1 MELNQ
6 IILNGRE
13 YYLVDKETLDYLNR
27 IIEPYLPYP
36 SINKADISSQNISES
51 VSNGFSIKDYDYFY
65 FTSTDKDR
73 VLYTKAGNMVLQNM
87 VFQTSYLSNV
97 VEDIKDDEVITIHYG
112 N

>member
-36 SINKADISSQNISES
+36 SINKADISS
-51 VSNGFSIKDYDYFY
+51 
-65 FTSTDKDR
+65 
-73 VLYTKAGNMVLQNM
+73 
-87 VFQTSYLSNV
+87 
-97 VEDIKDDEVITIHYG
+97 
-112 N
+112 